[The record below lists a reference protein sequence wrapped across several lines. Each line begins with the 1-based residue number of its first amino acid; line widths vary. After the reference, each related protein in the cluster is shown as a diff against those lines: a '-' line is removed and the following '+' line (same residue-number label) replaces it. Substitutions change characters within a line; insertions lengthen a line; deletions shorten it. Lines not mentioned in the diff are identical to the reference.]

1 MQNQMFFPVTDD
13 VKQQTAQRFD
23 DQNEITVMDE
33 SMPSPGE
40 IRSEETIVLPEIVS
54 MPEYIRR
61 HYAEEI
67 IRTCREEINDAHLCV
82 MYDGRH
88 FWNVPGR
95 TTSDDGGE
103 LILPDGSAQGD
114 WDAPRRLNWNTFSA
128 DIRPGDGSITWM
140 RFRRISEYCV
150 EADLTIEMDVHFRC
164 GTRGG
169 FMRIKQK
176 YYTTGW
182 FDFEDGLNAEFGN
195 FTLKRRFDDPDGV
208 PLDAYLVPVFKWD
221 EIEEEAESIIL
232 RVAHEGLQDPRWL
245 RPEEFAKRMGLK
257 IVYLPLYKRPRTSS
271 ILFFDPGEVLT
282 AADKDEKLDPIPVR
296 VDRNTIVVNNR
307 KSGHEH
313 DAIFHECFHYAEHRL
328 FFQLQQLHNTDIRF
342 LAQWKPVELKE
353 DARSPIEWME
363 WQANVGSQCLRVPR
377 TLLRERAEKKLSGMQ
392 NSQEHM
398 GSKLETVGK
407 ILAKEFGV
415 YNYQLR
421 NRMIQVGYPQAKGSL
436 NYVGDGYIVPFA
448 FDLRECHGSQNF
460 VITPKEMLEEY
471 LRNESFRKLIDTGR
485 YVYVDGHICLNS
497 PEYVVLQGD
506 KLLLTKWANEHVDK
520 CCLRFSRNYIRDG
533 DTHYVY
539 GQLNSDEEYNGRN
552 LTLSASAQDPNLYET
567 AVETAKLLT
576 ALPGTFHGAFAMIM
590 REMGIKPTELAE
602 ETLMAERT
610 IYRYQEVERSDY
622 NVDTVA
628 VLCVGMHL
636 DPLLSFALM
645 ERAGVFLRN
654 TPEDLIVKAVLMG
667 MYRMKV
673 VQVQSYLSEIHYPR
687 IEKWPKLPKV
697 DMESE
702 QFGLPD
708 VFE

>member
-1 MQNQMFFPVTDD
+1 M
-13 VKQQTAQRFD
+13 
-23 DQNEITVMDE
+23 
-33 SMPSPGE
+33 
-40 IRSEETIVLPEIVS
+40 
-54 MPEYIRR
+54 
-61 HYAEEI
+61 
-67 IRTCREEINDAHLCV
+67 
-82 MYDGRH
+82 
-88 FWNVPGR
+88 
-95 TTSDDGGE
+95 
-103 LILPDGSAQGD
+103 
-114 WDAPRRLNWNTFSA
+114 
-128 DIRPGDGSITWM
+128 
-140 RFRRISEYCV
+140 
-150 EADLTIEMDVHFRC
+150 
-164 GTRGG
+164 
-169 FMRIKQK
+169 
-176 YYTTGW
+176 
-182 FDFEDGLNAEFGN
+182 
-195 FTLKRRFDDPDGV
+195 
-208 PLDAYLVPVFKWD
+208 
-221 EIEEEAESIIL
+221 
-232 RVAHEGLQDPRWL
+232 
-245 RPEEFAKRMGLK
+245 
-257 IVYLPLYKRPRTSS
+257 
-271 ILFFDPGEVLT
+271 
-282 AADKDEKLDPIPVR
+282 
-296 VDRNTIVVNNR
+296 
-307 KSGHEH
+307 
-313 DAIFHECFHYAEHRL
+313 
-328 FFQLQQLHNTDIRF
+328 
-342 LAQWKPVELKE
+342 
-353 DARSPIEWME
+353 
-363 WQANVGSQCLRVPR
+363 GSQCLRVPR
-377 TLLRERAEKKLSGMQ
+377 TLLRERVEKKLSGMQ

-471 LRNESFRKLIDTGR
+471 LRNESFRKLIYTGR